1 MNPPAKKLTPIGQS
15 LILVTLVLSACPGA
29 APLQR
34 APCPSQTEQ
43 SNGTSNETS
52 ATEESSGD
60 TALAL
65 QRINLNH
72 MTRDE
77 LLDTIPGFGSRMVR
91 EFFEYQPY
99 VSIQQFRR
107 ETGMYVDNEQV
118 AFFEQFIYVPVCA
131 NDSDAETLKQIPGV
145 DDAIA
150 ELLMAARPFA
160 SDDAL
165 LAALS
170 EHLDQ
175 ERLEI
180 ARLYLNQW
188 CHECG
193 DPGQPIPNLPAAD
206 CRPVLRSLCL

>member
-1 MNPPAKKLTPIGQS
+1 MNPPATKVTLIGLS
-15 LILVTLVLSACPGA
+15 LILAALVLSACPGA
-29 APLQR
+29 APLQG
-34 APCPSQTEQ
+34 APCPSQPEQ
-43 SNGTSNETS
+43 SAGTSNETS
-52 ATEESSGD
+52 TTAETPGD
-60 TALAL
+60 AALTL
-65 QRINLNH
+65 EKINLNH

-77 LLDTIPGFGSRMVR
+77 LQSTIPDFGSRMVR

-107 ETGMYVDNEQV
+107 EIGKYVDDEQV
-118 AFFEQFIYVPVCA
+118 AFYEQFIYVPVCA

-160 SDDAL
+160 SDDAFM
-165 LAALS
+165 AALS

-180 ARLYLNQW
+180 ARLYLNQ
-188 CHECG
+188 
-193 DPGQPIPNLPAAD
+193 
-206 CRPVLRSLCL
+206 